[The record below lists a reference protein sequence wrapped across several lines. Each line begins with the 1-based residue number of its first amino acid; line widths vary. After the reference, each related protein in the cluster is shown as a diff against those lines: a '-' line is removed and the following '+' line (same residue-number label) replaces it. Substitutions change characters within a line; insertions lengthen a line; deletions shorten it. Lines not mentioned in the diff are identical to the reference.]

1 LGRHSIYTRFGI
13 EYGRERVRQLW
24 HALGCRRR
32 RLRHRQLKAQPA
44 EQAALRAA
52 LETLLAE
59 WPEEWALLF
68 VDEATGRRHPTLPA
82 QWCLVDEV
90 PEVPTG
96 DDHTTVPVYGAVAPL
111 PGRTHYH
118 IGRELSKREF
128 APLLQHLLVYHPG
141 KQLLVIHD
149 RGEQHKGAPVDA
161 VSREAK
167 GRLSLK
173 AQPAY
178 SPELNPQ
185 ERIWKWLRRVVTH
198 NHWFV
203 TLKEQIDAIRN
214 FFRDLAGGKVQVRQL
229 CGFKTPDSYLENSLR
244 CGGRAWFELHL
255 ITQMLEASRQPVHQ
269 LVPLP
274 LIEVVGPQLLIGF
287 VT

>member
-1 LGRHSIYTRFGI
+1 LWTTTLGRHSIYTRFGL
-13 EYGRERVRQLW
+13 ESGRERVRQLW

-32 RLRHRQLKAQPA
+32 RLRQRQLKAQPA
-44 EQAALRAA
+44 GQAALRAE
-52 LETLLAE
+52 LEPLLAE
-59 WPEEWALLF
+59 GPEEWALRF
-68 VDEATGRRHPTLPA
+68 VDEATVRRHPTLTA

-96 DDHTTVPVYGAVAPL
+96 DDHTKVPVYGAVAPL
-111 PGRTHYH
+111 PGRTHYP
-118 IGRELSKREF
+118 IGREVSQREF
-128 APLLQHLLVYHPG
+128 APLLQHLRVYHPG

-161 VSREAK
+161 VSREAQ

-185 ERIWKWLRRVVTH
+185 ARLWKWWRRVVTH
-198 NHWFV
+198 THWLV
-203 TLKEQIDAIRN
+203 TLQEPIEAIRN

-229 CGFKTPDSYLENSLR
+229 CGFKTPDSLVASL
-244 CGGRAWFELHL
+244 
-255 ITQMLEASRQPVHQ
+255 
-269 LVPLP
+269 
-274 LIEVVGPQLLIGF
+274 
-287 VT
+287 